1 MGSGPKQQDYEA
13 SEAEKISASVAQ
25 AEHNKFRE
33 LYAPLLRNMRDQSLS
48 TDPTKQLRRRAN
60 ADTMQALTTELDFRK
75 TQDLE
80 STSDTAGALI
90 GQLNLAGTKG
100 KQIENQAKTNVL
112 GVARGQAG
120 DAQSG
125 LASASR
131 LETGNL
137 LNRAAAKQ
145 QVRMAR
151 NEAAGQIAGS
161 LLAQGI
167 SNMQTQGTPDEIP
180 KSIDGQSNM
189 VMAPKT
195 VQGSF
200 FRPVNSQGQQAL
212 GFINRLN
219 YSGTL
224 NTPDNPF
231 SAYGLLGS

>member
-1 MGSGPKQQDYEA
+1 MGSGPKKQDYKP
-13 SEAEKISASVAQ
+13 SEAEKVSAAVAK
-25 AEHNKFRE
+25 AEHDKFRE

-167 SNMQTQGTPDEIP
+167 SNMQTSGTQEVPQAEGYQGPPQTET
-180 KSIDGQSNM
+180 KK
-189 VMAPKT
+189 A
-195 VQGSF
+195 SF

-224 NTPDNPF
+224 NNPDNPF
-231 SAYGLLGS
+231 SPYKV

>member
-1 MGSGPKQQDYEA
+1 MGSGPKKQDYKP
-13 SEAEKISASVAQ
+13 SEAEKVSAAVAK
-25 AEHNKFRE
+25 AEHDKFRE

-145 QVRMAR
+145 QVRMQTSGTQEVPQA
-151 NEAAGQIAGS
+151 EGY
-161 LLAQGI
+161 QGPP
-167 SNMQTQGTPDEIP
+167 QTVT
-180 KSIDGQSNM
+180 K
-189 VMAPKT
+189 K
-195 VQGSF
+195 GSF

-224 NTPDNPF
+224 NNPDNPF
-231 SAYGLLGS
+231 SPYKILGS

>member
-13 SEAEKISASVAQ
+13 SEAEKLNAAVAK
-25 AEHNKFRE
+25 AEHDKFRE

-167 SNMQTQGTPDEIP
+167 SNMQTRGTQEVPQAEGYQGPP
-180 KSIDGQSNM
+180 Q
-189 VMAPKT
+189 T
-195 VQGSF
+195 VTKRGSF

>member
-1 MGSGPKQQDYEA
+1 MGSGPKKQDYEP
-13 SEAEKISASVAQ
+13 SEMEKASASVAK
-25 AEHNKFRE
+25 AEHDKFRE

-112 GVARGQAG
+112 GVARKQVG

-125 LASASR
+125 MASASR

-137 LNRAAAKQ
+137 LNRAAARQ

-167 SNMQTQGTPDEIP
+167 SNMQTQGESPASQAADFVGPPQMET
-180 KSIDGQSNM
+180 KR
-189 VMAPKT
+189 
-195 VQGSF
+195 GSF

-224 NTPDNPF
+224 NNPDNPF
-231 SAYGLLGS
+231 SPYKILGS

>member
-1 MGSGPKQQDYEA
+1 MGSGPKKQDYEP
-13 SEAEKISASVAQ
+13 SEMEKASASVAK
-25 AEHNKFRE
+25 AEHDKFRE

-112 GVARGQAG
+112 GVARKQVG

-125 LASASR
+125 MASASR

-137 LNRAAAKQ
+137 LNRAAARQ
-145 QVRMAR
+145 QERMAL

-161 LLAQGI
+161 LLAQGV
-167 SNMQTQGTPDEIP
+167 SNMQTQGQSIP
-180 KSIDGQSNM
+180 QSVDGQDNM

-195 VQGSF
+195 TRGSF

-224 NTPDNPF
+224 NNPDNPF
-231 SAYGLLGS
+231 SPYKV